1 MSSHPFSNAGSATL
15 VEQSATEP
23 LKRSA
28 SNGAN
33 QAVALAHPGLFT
45 AERSVNGSGWIP
57 VSRISKVETDS
68 FHRLVARVCAGEID
82 PREHIA
88 DGTSSRDIR
97 LVALT
102 G

>member
-1 MSSHPFSNAGSATL
+1 MSSHPFPSPGSATL
-15 VEQSATEP
+15 IDSSEAQPS
-23 LKRSA
+23 KRSA
-28 SNGAN
+28 SNGTN
-33 QAVALAHPGLFT
+33 HAVGLAHPGLFT
-45 AERSVNGSGWIP
+45 AERSVNGSHWGP

-97 LVALT
+97 LVALP